1 MQINVKCLSLQVDT
15 SAGNLKVIVA
25 SISVLLVLVL
35 VLLVVVVHTRK
46 CVVHY
51 TKIISQC
58 QFLQSSK
65 HITITKKL
73 MGGGGGE

>member
-35 VLLVVVVHTRK
+35 LVVVVHTK
-46 CVVHY
+46 KWVVHY
-51 TKIISQC
+51 AKIISQC

-73 MGGGGGE
+73 MWGGGG